1 MVTLIKLLWNC
12 YLELWIKG
20 SGGNVRNV
28 NLHLFMQEIYALK
41 ICGRKMTFKAL
52 VVTLAPC
59 QLMWVSINFMRHLK
73 SGKWR
78 LFWKKNYWFLKFF
91 WIGLKI
97 FIPQIS
103 AISVNWSEFG
113 LMRPV
118 IPQKDTM
125 GNSGQIDQFKPKA
138 DY

>member
-41 ICGRKMTFKAL
+41 ICGWKMTFKAL

-78 LFWKKNYWFLKFF
+78 LFWKKILLISKNFF
-91 WIGLKI
+91 ELVLNFHSANLRNFCKLIWIWTDETYNSTKGYNGELWT
-97 FIPQIS
+97 
-103 AISVNWSEFG
+103 NW
-113 LMRPV
+113 P
-118 IPQKDTM
+118 I
-125 GNSGQIDQFKPKA
+125 
-138 DY
+138 